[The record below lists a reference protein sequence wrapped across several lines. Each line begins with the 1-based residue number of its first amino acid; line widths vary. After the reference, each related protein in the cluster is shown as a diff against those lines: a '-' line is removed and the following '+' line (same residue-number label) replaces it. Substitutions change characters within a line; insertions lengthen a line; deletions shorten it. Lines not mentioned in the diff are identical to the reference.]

1 MVRVGVQTEED
12 SILETPLELQGVR
25 TKEGLTVGKF
35 YDQLGHVQIPEFEP
49 IILGDKR
56 RNSDNFVRVVPLL
69 TDAGEV
75 AVHEEL
81 EDQED
86 PEREDLEERDQL
98 VVARKSVSKS
108 KSVGTIAMEA
118 NNGRTTR
125 NKNKGILQIGA
136 ISLST
141 RKKGGKAKS
150 ISSQ

>member
-1 MVRVGVQTEED
+1 M
-12 SILETPLELQGVR
+12 
-25 TKEGLTVGKF
+25 
-35 YDQLGHVQIPEFEP
+35 
-49 IILGDKR
+49 GDKR

-69 TDAGEV
+69 TGAGEV
-75 AVHEEL
+75 AVNEEL
-81 EDQED
+81 EDLED

-98 VVARKSVSKS
+98 VVARKAVSKS
-108 KSVGTIAMEA
+108 KSVGTFAVEA
-118 NNGRTTR
+118 SNGRTTR